1 MPYVIPNA
9 VDTVTNPKYYSLD
22 QAEPD
27 SLDFEVLG
35 DNTSGVIFD
44 GEVQYLTTGNGTTVI
59 VKSGVVLLKGVVY
72 TTTGNSALSLSTGL
86 TSDPVF
92 ELIVV
97 RLTNGLMTPT
107 VLLGTQSASNPSFPP
122 SRSSSLTISGRPE
135 FNPSTDVLLAAIY
148 RNGTSSITEKNI
160 VDKRKMVQTSIPYR
174 SSSAPLTTV
183 GNQGDLYFQ
192 TGEMPNGESG
202 VYVKKDSST
211 WTQLAKA
218 PISPGVPI
226 GTVITWVAA
235 AEPDTS
241 IWLECNG
248 DTKSSVTYATLAN
261 LLGNTYGPTGVNTF
275 KLPNFTGMYLAGEP
289 SSASA
294 GVVGTAVGNVN
305 HKVTLVANN
314 LPFHRH
320 NIDHAHTGGET
331 NDAGGHSHGTGVAEV
346 GFATRRSFYAPEG
359 TVGYVA
365 PIDSQGFFDSEKGD
379 GYGDYYQ
386 VDYSIVGTGA
396 NERIN
401 PLPGMSIWWQ
411 ERTGVEA
418 AHNHNNVSIPPTSG
432 LQSASGSSTPNE
444 VNVQPRTMYVKYYI
458 RAL

>member
-9 VDTVTNPKYYSLD
+9 VDTVTNPKYYALD

-72 TTTGNSALSLSTGL
+72 TTTGNSALLLSSGL

-135 FNPSTDVLLAAIY
+135 FNPLTDVLLAAIY

-174 SSSAPLTTV
+174 SSSAPLATV

-226 GTVITWVAA
+226 GTVITWIAVTP
-235 AEPDTS
+235 PDAS

-248 DTKSSVTYATLAN
+248 ATNVSSITYSALATL
-261 LLGNTYGPTGVNTF
+261 LGTTYGPTGNNTF
-275 KLPNFTGMYLAGEP
+275 TLPNFKGMYLAGKP
-289 SSASA
+289 IA
-294 GVVGTAVGNVN
+294 GVMGTAVGNVD
-305 HKVTLVANN
+305 HKVTLVASD

-320 NIDHAHTGGET
+320 NIDHAHIDGET
-331 NDAGGHSHGTGVAEV
+331 DDAGEHSHGTGVAEV
-346 GFATRRSFYAPEG
+346 GFATKRSFYAPEG

-365 PIDSQGFFDSEKGD
+365 PADSQGWFGSEKGD
-379 GYGDYYQ
+379 GYADSYQ
-386 VDYSIVGTGA
+386 VDYNLVGTGESA
-396 NERIN
+396 ILT
-401 PLPGMSIWWQ
+401 PLPGLSIWHQ
-411 ERTGVEA
+411 DRTGVRA
-418 AHNHNNVSIPPTSG
+418 AHKHINVSIPTSSG
-432 LQSASGSSTPNE
+432 LQSEAGSSTPNE
-444 VNVQPRTMYVKYYI
+444 VNVQPRTMYVTYYI